1 MTRDVLGER
10 ADAADDPRLVAGLQ
24 ELWDD
29 AVLESRIAAARM
41 RRLDAFWVD
50 GSASD
55 DAMQDRDEDD
65 MRVAIALRISP
76 TTASHLVHE
85 AHLALTDLPGTF
97 ALLEAGTM
105 PWPWM
110 RRVIRAVR
118 DLETEQ
124 RHRLDAMVAGWD
136 LDVTFERFR
145 KDLALAASRV
155 RSSAPLVPEA
165 SPAAR
170 RRAEVHPD
178 DDEGMA
184 CLRVVGP
191 VPDVMALARRLDASA
206 RAVQAAQRR
215 ALEVRTEGDQAFP
228 IPYDDGT
235 VEATGRALSLAR
247 LRFDLLTRSPLDAG
261 GAEVPAER
269 FRINVVVPAMT
280 LLGVSDAPGT
290 LDGTVPVPAELARSL
305 AGGSDTWYRVLTD
318 PVSGAFLPLPADR
331 YVPTPA
337 MREHLR
343 LRSATCAAPGCTRP
357 SSWAS
362 ECDHIE
368 EFDHRN
374 PFEGGRTEIENLHL
388 LCWQHHLLKTRRRID
403 PVRLPQDCADS
414 GSPPAEPRAPHRLTS
429 VTSREEHEGGGDP
442 PDATGKRPAVVLPG
456 AAVLPGGTRWS
467 LGDGSSVVIQD
478 DVDLLTPD
486 IVADLEM
493 HWHAHTVLERR
504 RDRGDGELGRDAAA
518 AGQAACGESGEV
530 TPGDRERR
538 SASRTKAS
546 RTKASRTMPSWGK
559 PNRATSNRAP
569 SSRERS
575 SRERS
580 SGGGGSFRPSIGP
593 PPF

>member
-41 RRLDAFWVD
+41 QRLDAFWVD

-55 DAMQDRDEDD
+55 DAMQDGDEAD

-85 AHLALTDLPGTF
+85 AHLPRTDLPGTF

-105 PWPWM
+105 AWPWM

-124 RHRLDAMVAGWD
+124 RHRLDAMVVGWD

-165 SPAAR
+165 SPGAR
-170 RRAEVHPD
+170 RRVEVHPD
-178 DDEGMA
+178 NDEGMA

-215 ALEVRTEGDQAFP
+215 ALEVRTEDDQAFP

-235 VEATGRALSLAR
+235 VEATGRALPLAR

-305 AGGSDTWYRVLTD
+305 AGGSDTWCRVLTD

-374 PFEGGRTEIENLHL
+374 PSEGGRTEIENLHL

-403 PVRLPQDCADS
+403 PVRLPQGCADS
-414 GSPPAEPRAPHRLTS
+414 GSPPAEPRAPHRTTP
-429 VTSREEHEGGGDP
+429 VTTREGPEDGDDP
-442 PDATGKRPAVVLPG
+442 PDTTSECPAVVLPG
-456 AAVLPGGTRWS
+456 AAVLPGATRWS

-493 HWHAHTVLERR
+493 HWQAHTVLERR
-504 RDRGDGELGRDAAA
+504 HARGDGELGRDAAA

-538 SASRTKAS
+538 SVSRTKAS
-546 RTKASRTMPSWGK
+546 RTKASRAMPSWGK

>member
-1 MTRDVLGER
+1 MGDLMPDVASASETSEALATADSPVRPDAAVHAPAIGTALRPAPDVPPVLLGDTEDKGGTFEPSRLPRRRPTVMTRDVLGER
-10 ADAADDPRLVAGLQ
+10 ADATDDPRLAAGLQ

-29 AVLESRIAAARM
+29 AVLASRIAAARM
-41 RRLDAFWVD
+41 RRLNAFWVD

-55 DAMQDRDEDD
+55 DAMQDRDEAD

-85 AHLALTDLPGTF
+85 AHLARTDLPGTS

-124 RHRLDAMVAGWD
+124 RHRLDAMVVGWD

-170 RRAEVHPD
+170 RRVEVHPD

-191 VPDVMALARRLDASA
+191 VPDVMALVRRLDASA
-206 RAVQAAQRR
+206 RAVQPAQRR
-215 ALEVRTEGDQAFP
+215 ALEIRTEGDQAFP
-228 IPYDDGT
+228 IPYDDST
-235 VEATGRALSLAR
+235 VEATGRALPLAR

-280 LLGVSDAPGT
+280 LLGVSDTPGT

-318 PVSGAFLPLPADR
+318 PVSGAFSRSRPIVTFRLPPCASTSASARPPAPR
-331 YVPTPA
+331 PGAPG
-337 MREHLR
+337 HPPGP
-343 LRSATCAAPGCTRP
+343 RSATTSRSSTIGTPPRAVGRRSRTCICCAGSTICSRPVDGSTRCAFRRAVRIP
-357 SSWAS
+357 AL
-362 ECDHIE
+362 
-368 EFDHRN
+368 HRRN
-374 PFEGGRTEIENLHL
+374 HGRRTG
-388 LCWQHHLLKTRRRID
+388 
-403 PVRLPQDCADS
+403 RLP
-414 GSPPAEPRAPHRLTS
+414 
-429 VTSREEHEGGGDP
+429 
-442 PDATGKRPAVVLPG
+442 
-456 AAVLPGGTRWS
+456 
-467 LGDGSSVVIQD
+467 
-478 DVDLLTPD
+478 
-486 IVADLEM
+486 
-493 HWHAHTVLERR
+493 
-504 RDRGDGELGRDAAA
+504 
-518 AGQAACGESGEV
+518 
-530 TPGDRERR
+530 
-538 SASRTKAS
+538 
-546 RTKASRTMPSWGK
+546 
-559 PNRATSNRAP
+559 
-569 SSRERS
+569 
-575 SRERS
+575 
-580 SGGGGSFRPSIGP
+580 
-593 PPF
+593 